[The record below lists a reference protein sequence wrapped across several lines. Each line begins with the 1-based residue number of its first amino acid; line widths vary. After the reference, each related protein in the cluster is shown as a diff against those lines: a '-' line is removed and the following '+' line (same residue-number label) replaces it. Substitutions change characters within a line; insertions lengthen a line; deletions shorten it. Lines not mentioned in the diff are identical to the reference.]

1 MSSNEANETLD
12 MKRTSPK
19 KEVEPEK
26 TTFWQRFR
34 TRKQDKTHT
43 TAVNIRKFVD
53 SFTDRAANLCSLNFT
68 YLADQFCPSGVMLTS
83 INFYTTISLCNVT
96 GSNFTFIGY
105 DLIGRTSKQVN
116 MLVIIAC
123 INLISGYVRIVLFEI
138 TAERQCRTIRQILF
152 YSILKKDV
160 IFFDTHKT
168 SQLSLHMTHDINKI
182 QDGIGNKLGS
192 VIEMVTTFISCTIIG
207 FIRGWKLSLVII
219 SFGSVIYGILSL
231 GQTNPFIQALYEAR
245 VAAYVIWQII
255 DEPSKINTNL
265 DKGLIKDDLICDIQ
279 FSNVDFSYPSRSD
292 VPILTNLSFNIKH
305 GQSVALVAIARA
317 LLRDPKILLLDEAT
331 SALDDESEKIVQKAL
346 ERTSQNTTTLI
357 IAHRLSTVR
366 RADKI
371 IVMQQGEIVEE
382 GDHESLIKAQGLY
395 FYFVKQQN
403 IRQIEEEEEE

>member
-1 MSSNEANETLD
+1 
-12 MKRTSPK
+12 
-19 KEVEPEK
+19 
-26 TTFWQRFR
+26 
-34 TRKQDKTHT
+34 
-43 TAVNIRKFVD
+43 
-53 SFTDRAANLCSLNFT
+53 
-68 YLADQFCPSGVMLTS
+68 
-83 INFYTTISLCNVT
+83 
-96 GSNFTFIGY
+96 
-105 DLIGRTSKQVN
+105 
-116 MLVIIAC
+116 
-123 INLISGYVRIVLFEI
+123 
-138 TAERQCRTIRQILF
+138 
-152 YSILKKDV
+152 
-160 IFFDTHKT
+160 
-168 SQLSLHMTHDINKI
+168 
-182 QDGIGNKLGS
+182 
-192 VIEMVTTFISCTIIG
+192 
-207 FIRGWKLSLVII
+207 
-219 SFGSVIYGILSL
+219 
-231 GQTNPFIQALYEAR
+231 TNPFIQALYEAR

>member
-1 MSSNEANETLD
+1 
-12 MKRTSPK
+12 
-19 KEVEPEK
+19 
-26 TTFWQRFR
+26 
-34 TRKQDKTHT
+34 
-43 TAVNIRKFVD
+43 
-53 SFTDRAANLCSLNFT
+53 
-68 YLADQFCPSGVMLTS
+68 
-83 INFYTTISLCNVT
+83 LCNVT
-96 GSNFTFIGY
+96 ESNFTFIGY

>member
-12 MKRTSPK
+12 M
-19 KEVEPEK
+19 
-26 TTFWQRFR
+26 
-34 TRKQDKTHT
+34 
-43 TAVNIRKFVD
+43 N
-53 SFTDRAANLCSLNFT
+53 
-68 YLADQFCPSGVMLTS
+68 
-83 INFYTTISLCNVT
+83 
-96 GSNFTFIGY
+96 
-105 DLIGRTSKQVN
+105 
-116 MLVIIAC
+116 
-123 INLISGYVRIVLFEI
+123 
-138 TAERQCRTIRQILF
+138 
-152 YSILKKDV
+152 
-160 IFFDTHKT
+160 
-168 SQLSLHMTHDINKI
+168 
-182 QDGIGNKLGS
+182 
-192 VIEMVTTFISCTIIG
+192 
-207 FIRGWKLSLVII
+207 
-219 SFGSVIYGILSL
+219 YGILSL
-231 GQTNPFIQALYEAR
+231 GKTNPFIQALYEAR